1 MMKKG
6 IVFGTFLLLST
17 SLQAGMTICTK
28 YSCQQMQSYDSQQVL
43 NALAQSFAGKQKEL
57 VFCEADQYNKTCVSN
72 AINFSGRTNL
82 MSVQFQVPFVR
93 ILQVKPEN
101 GSVQLLLDYQIQA
114 NQYYPMCKPANT
126 TLSFAVSNQGDFT
139 LSSPGFKCRI
149 TELGETQMQVK
160 FTFDYLDFDKGWLGG
175 TYQFMS
181 TGDVLAGGSGYAMLK
196 MSQMREIVP
205 PRSAPTDFVSD
216 TGYRVS
222 ANKNGVYQGYSRQN
236 SGLVD
241 WDMDS
246 IKTKWEN
253 FKTKFMKILY
263 LEPLE

>member
-1 MMKKG
+1 MKKG

-17 SLQAGMTICTK
+17 SLQAEMTICTK
-28 YSCQQMQSYDSQQVL
+28 YSCQQMKSYDFQQVL
-43 NALAQSFAGKQKEL
+43 DALAQSFAGKQKEL
-57 VFCEADQYNKTCVSN
+57 VFCEADQYNKSCVSN

-82 MSVQFQVPFVR
+82 MAVQFQVPFVR

-101 GSVQLLLDYQIQA
+101 NSVQLLLDYQIQA
-114 NQYYPMCKPANT
+114 NQYYPVCKTANS
-126 TLSFAVSNQGDFT
+126 TLSLAVSNQGDFS
-139 LSSPGFKCRI
+139 LSSPGFNCRI
-149 TELGETQMQVK
+149 TELGETQMRAN
-160 FTFDYLDFDKGWLGG
+160 FTLDYIDFDKGWLGG

-196 MSQMREIVP
+196 MSQMREIAP
-205 PRSAPTDFVSD
+205 IRSVPTDFVSD

-222 ANKNGVYQGYSRQN
+222 TNGRGMYQGYSDRDAK
-236 SGLVD
+236 LVD
-241 WDMDS
+241 WDMDN